1 MGGEVSVT
9 NLLLKVVVVAHPL
22 ANLSKHSLPREFL
35 LLRVAHRLKVEAERG
50 GGGGGHEE
58 TEEEGNV
65 EGSRT

>member
-1 MGGEVSVT
+1 MT

-35 LLRVAHRLKVEAERG
+35 LLRVTHRLKVEAER
-50 GGGGGHEE
+50 GGGGHEE